1 MKKFRMK
8 VVCEATFVVTSPFAI
23 EIEAE
28 DEEAAEERA
37 EELIRD
43 FMETRDED
51 PLLDVARHEWE
62 AQAIL
67 NGHIGQKAIIEFDDY
82 QDMYLRDM
90 EETTFMKGVG

>member
-8 VVCEATFVVTSPFAI
+8 IVCESLFIVTSPFAI

-43 FMETRDED
+43 FMETRHED
-51 PLLDVARHEWE
+51 PLVDVAEDGWV
-62 AQAIL
+62 AQAVL
-67 NGHIGQKAIIEFDDY
+67 NGHIGQMATIRFDNY
-82 QDMYLRDM
+82 RDMYLVDM
-90 EETTFMKGVG
+90 EESKE

>member
-28 DEEAAEERA
+28 DEEAAVGQA

-62 AQAIL
+62 VQAIL
-67 NGHIGQKAIIEFDDY
+67 NGHIGQKATIEFDDY
-82 QDMYLRDM
+82 QDMYLTNM
-90 EETTFMKGVG
+90 EEIGSMKGVG

>member
-8 VVCEATFVVTSPFAI
+8 VACEATFTVLSPFAI

-28 DEEAAEERA
+28 DEKTAEEQA
-37 EELIRD
+37 KKLIRD

-67 NGHIGQKAIIEFDDY
+67 NGHIGQKASIEFDDY
-82 QDMYLRDM
+82 QDMYLTNM
-90 EETTFMKGVG
+90 KEIEVMKGVG